1 MLPAL
6 VLWSRRIDVLI
17 RVLEK
22 SNLTFLFKGPWFARM
37 DALITVDPANIHH
50 ILSSNFSNY
59 IKGPEFKEIVDV
71 FGDPLFTAD
80 GDLWKNIR
88 MSSQVILSRQGFQNL
103 SMSVTTSKIKDVL
116 LPIFSRF
123 SEEGT
128 VVDLQ
133 DVFRR
138 FMFDISLLLV
148 SGSDPQSLS
157 IEMPEVELAEAFE
170 DAGEAIVSRLIIP
183 RFLWKLQNRLGL
195 GKEKKLIQAG
205 ATFDRVCAK
214 YIAAKREEIRSQGI
228 HHHDH
233 DGESEDFL
241 TYYIKLD
248 TSKYEL
254 LDPSDDKFL
263 RDTILAIIMAIRD
276 TSSSALTWFF
286 WLLSKNPHVEAKIRQ
301 EIITNLPKT
310 ATSQERP
317 WSAIDRREFLNKLV
331 YLHGALYETM
341 RLYPPLP
348 FQRKTSIKSDVLPSG
363 HIVDAN
369 SNVIFLVY
377 ALGRMR
383 SVWGEDALEFKP
395 ERWVSETGE
404 LRHEPSSKFL
414 VFNTGPR
421 TCSGKHL
428 AMTSMKTIVVEIL
441 QHYDIKLVQGHKI
454 KPKAHLNL
462 LMKHGLR
469 VTLTK
474 RCSA

>member
-1 MLPAL
+1 
-6 VLWSRRIDVLI
+6 
-17 RVLEK
+17 
-22 SNLTFLFKGPWFARM
+22 
-37 DALITVDPANIHH
+37 
-50 ILSSNFSNY
+50 
-59 IKGPEFKEIVDV
+59 
-71 FGDPLFTAD
+71 
-80 GDLWKNIR
+80 
-88 MSSQVILSRQGFQNL
+88 
-103 SMSVTTSKIKDVL
+103 
-116 LPIFSRF
+116 
-123 SEEGT
+123 
-128 VVDLQ
+128 
-133 DVFRR
+133 
-138 FMFDISLLLV
+138 
-148 SGSDPQSLS
+148 
-157 IEMPEVELAEAFE
+157 
-170 DAGEAIVSRLIIP
+170 
-183 RFLWKLQNRLGL
+183 
-195 GKEKKLIQAG
+195 
-205 ATFDRVCAK
+205 
-214 YIAAKREEIRSQGI
+214 
-228 HHHDH
+228 
-233 DGESEDFL
+233 
-241 TYYIKLD
+241 
-248 TSKYEL
+248 
-254 LDPSDDKFL
+254 
-263 RDTILAIIMAIRD
+263 MAIRD

-301 EIITNLPKT
+301 EINTNLPNP
-310 ATSQERP
+310 ASSQERP

-369 SNVIFLVY
+369 SNIIFLII
-377 ALGRMR
+377 ALGRIR

-441 QHYDIKLVQGHKI
+441 QHYDIKLVEGHKI